1 MTGLVVDIAGR
12 SRDQAGDGIRF
23 AVDEGDALAILGANG
38 SGRTHLLRTVA
49 GVEAVRGGS
58 IRWRGVDVTRAGSAR
73 RVQMGIR
80 MAGATA
86 TFPRLT
92 VGDNLL
98 AGCHLFAW
106 DRGRVRERVDAMITE
121 FPALAGRLDQVAGSL
136 SGGEQAML
144 AVASALAGEPA
155 LLLLDEPS
163 VGLADGAVQALA
175 GLIGRLRAGG
185 LTALVV
191 ERSPDRGRLFADR
204 SITLERGAMG
214 VQSAP

>member
-1 MTGLVVDIAGR
+1 MTGLVVDIPR
-12 SRDQAGDGIRF
+12 SHEGSPGLHF
-23 AVDEGDALAILGANG
+23 AVDDGDALAILGANG

-49 GVEAVRGGS
+49 GVDRMSRGS
-58 IRWRGVDVTRAGSAR
+58 VRWRDADITRASPAR

-80 MAGATA
+80 MAAASA

-106 DRGRVRERVDAMITE
+106 DRARVRARVESVLVD
-121 FPALAGRLDQVAGSL
+121 FPALASRLDQVAGSL

-144 AVASALAGEPA
+144 AVATAVVGEPA

-163 VGLADGAVQALA
+163 LGLAEAAVTSLA
-175 GLIGRLRAGG
+175 DLLRRLRAGG
-185 LTALVV
+185 MAALVV
-191 ERSPDRGRLFADR
+191 ERSAAHGRLFAER
-204 SITLERGAMG
+204 SITLSRGAMG